1 MSAKV
6 LVTHTP
12 EDDER
17 RAIRDGLVGLAHF
30 VYLRE
35 AEGKNRIRALQ
46 EADVVLSKSFS
57 SDEVL
62 RDEISALANV
72 RLVQLVFAGADNV
85 PFGLLLEN
93 VTVAGNAGAFAEPL
107 AEHVMALVLALAKS
121 LVPKHRLLEK
131 GVFDQTG
138 LSTHLKGGVCGIVG
152 LGGNGVA
159 VANSMRAFG
168 MKIHAVDVGSRPKIE
183 VDFFG
188 SSHESLAAVLS
199 ASDVLVLTVPLTRS
213 TRGMIDRNALKAMKP
228 DAILINVARGPVID
242 QEALYDH
249 LKENPQFRVGIDTW
263 WEEPGSHGTFRVKYP
278 FFDLPNFIGS
288 PHVADMVPGMM
299 LEATRRAVENIKK
312 HLQGEKIEG
321 ILNRKDYLL

>member
-1 MSAKV
+1 MTATV
-6 LVTHTP
+6 LVTHMP
-12 EDDER
+12 EEDER
-17 RAIRDGLVGLAHF
+17 RAIRDGLAGLAHLA
-30 VYLRE
+30 YLKD
-35 AEGKNRIRALQ
+35 AEGKNRLHTLQ
-46 EADVVLSKSFS
+46 QADVVLSKSFS
-57 SDEVL
+57 AEEVL
-62 RDEISALANV
+62 REELAGLANV
-72 RLVQLVFAGADNV
+72 SLIQLVFAGADNV
-85 PFGLLLEN
+85 PFGLLPEN

-107 AEHVMALVLALAKS
+107 AEHVVALALALAKS
-121 LVPKHRLLEK
+121 LVPKYRLLEK

-138 LSTHLKGGVCGIVG
+138 LNTRLKGGVCGIVG

-168 MKIHAVDVGSRPKIE
+168 MKIYAVDVGSRPKIA

-188 SSHESLAAVLS
+188 TPDEGLEKVLS
-199 ASDVLVLTVPLTRS
+199 AADVLVLTVPLTRR

-249 LKENPQFRVGIDTW
+249 LKENPHFRAGIDTW
-263 WEEPGSHGTFRVKYP
+263 WEEPGSHGGFRVKYP

-299 LEATRRAVENIKK
+299 LEATRRAVANIKK
-312 HLQGEKIEG
+312 HLQGEKIAG
-321 ILNRKDYLL
+321 ILNRKNYLL